1 MTQSDA
7 MRILLVEDDLM
18 IGDSL
23 ARGLRDDGYTVDW
36 VGDGVA
42 ASIALEDREA
52 AYAVALLDWG
62 LPRQDGL
69 QVLKVIRGR
78 GIRTPVL
85 MLTAR
90 DSIDDRILGLDS
102 GADDYLVKPF
112 ELGELKARIRSLLRR
127 GEHLTDT
134 VLVHGSLTLDPA
146 QHRVTRAGEIVPV
159 GAREFTLLRIFLDRP
174 HAIMSRRQL
183 EDQLYGWDAAIES
196 NAVEYLIHALRKK
209 FGAELI
215 ENVRGV
221 GWRLGS
227 GA

>member
-1 MTQSDA
+1 

-18 IGDSL
+18 IGESL

-36 VGDGVA
+36 VNDGVV
-42 ASIALEDREA
+42 ASIALQDREA
-52 AYAVALLDWG
+52 AYSVALLDWG

-69 QVLKVIRGR
+69 QVLRTIRGR
-78 GIRTPVL
+78 GVRTPIL

-90 DSIDDRILGLDS
+90 DAVDDRILGLDS

-112 ELGELKARIRSLLRR
+112 ELAELKARIRSLLRR
-127 GEHLTDT
+127 GEHLSDT
-134 VLVHGSLTLDPA
+134 LLTHGSLTLDPI
-146 QHRVTRAGEIVPV
+146 QHRVTRGGSIISL
-159 GAREFTLLRIFLDRP
+159 GAREFSLLRIFLERP

-209 FGAELI
+209 LGAALI

-221 GWRLGS
+221 GWRLGES
-227 GA
+227 E

>member
-1 MTQSDA
+1 

-69 QVLKVIRGR
+69 QVLKVIRSKGV
-78 GIRTPVL
+78 RTPVL

-90 DSIDDRILGLDS
+90 DAIDDRILGLDS

-127 GEHLTDT
+127 GDHLSQTI
-134 VLVHGSLTLDPA
+134 LAHGSLTLDPA
-146 QHRVTRAGEIVPV
+146 QHRVTRAGENVPV
-159 GAREFTLLRIFLDRP
+159 GAREFALLRIFLDRP

-227 GA
+227 AA

>member
-1 MTQSDA
+1 

-18 IGDSL
+18 IGESL

-36 VGDGVA
+36 VSDGAVA
-42 ASIALEDREA
+42 AIALQDREA

-62 LPRQDGL
+62 LPRQDGVE
-69 QVLKVIRGR
+69 VLRAIRGK
-78 GIRTPVL
+78 GVRTPVL

-90 DSIDDRILGLDS
+90 DAIDDRILGLDS

-127 GEHLTDT
+127 GEHLADVILT
-134 VLVHGSLTLDPA
+134 HGSLTLDPA
-146 QHRVTRAGEIVPV
+146 QRRVTRAGEIISL
-159 GAREFTLLRIFLDRP
+159 GAREFALLRIFLDRP
-174 HAIMSRRQL
+174 HAILSRRQL

-196 NAVEYLIHALRKK
+196 NAVEYLIHTLRKK
-209 FGAELI
+209 FGADLI

-221 GWRLGS
+221 GWRLGTS
-227 GA
+227 E

>member
-1 MTQSDA
+1 

-18 IGDSL
+18 IGESL

-36 VGDGVA
+36 VSDGAVA
-42 ASIALEDREA
+42 AIALQDREA

-62 LPRQDGL
+62 LPRQDGVE
-69 QVLKVIRGR
+69 VLRAIRGK
-78 GIRTPVL
+78 GVRTPVL

-90 DSIDDRILGLDS
+90 DAIDDRILGLDS

-127 GEHLTDT
+127 GEHLVDV
-134 VLVHGSLTLDPA
+134 VLSHGSLTLDPA
-146 QHRVTRAGEIVPV
+146 QRRVTRAGEIISL
-159 GAREFTLLRIFLDRP
+159 GAREFALLRIFLDRP
-174 HAIMSRRQL
+174 HAIQSRRQL

-196 NAVEYLIHALRKK
+196 NAVEYLIHTLRKK
-209 FGAELI
+209 FGAGLI

-221 GWRLGS
+221 GWRLGTS
-227 GA
+227 A

>member
-1 MTQSDA
+1 

-18 IGDSL
+18 IGESL

-36 VGDGVA
+36 VSDGAVA
-42 ASIALEDREA
+42 AIALQDREA

-62 LPRQDGL
+62 LPRQDGVE
-69 QVLKVIRGR
+69 VLRAIRGK
-78 GIRTPVL
+78 GVRTPVL

-90 DSIDDRILGLDS
+90 DAIDDRILGLDS

-127 GEHLTDT
+127 GEHLVDV
-134 VLVHGSLTLDPA
+134 VLSHGSLTLDPA
-146 QHRVTRAGEIVPV
+146 QRRVTRAGEIISL
-159 GAREFTLLRIFLDRP
+159 GAREFALLRIFLDRP
-174 HAIMSRRQL
+174 HAILSRRQL

-196 NAVEYLIHALRKK
+196 NAVEYLIHTLRKK
-209 FGAELI
+209 FGAGLI

-221 GWRLGS
+221 GWRLGTS
-227 GA
+227 A

>member
-1 MTQSDA
+1 

-69 QVLKVIRGR
+69 QVLKVIRSKGV
-78 GIRTPVL
+78 RTPVL

-90 DSIDDRILGLDS
+90 DAIDDRILGLDS

-127 GEHLTDT
+127 GDRLSQTI
-134 VLVHGSLTLDPA
+134 LAHGSLTLDPA
-146 QHRVTRAGEIVPV
+146 QHRVTRAGENVPV
-159 GAREFTLLRIFLDRP
+159 GAREFALLRIFLERP

-215 ENVRGV
+215 DNVRGV

-227 GA
+227 AA